1 MAGKLTDDKVMS
13 ASRLPALM
21 GFSKYSTRNDELLFS
36 INAIG
41 GLKRPFLLENSAM
54 FFGTLLEPIVIEQ
67 ACKRLGITKFDT
79 NIRQAVVH
87 ESLPLQC
94 SLDGLAEGEGQT
106 IVSDPANGI
115 YVMNEKGL
123 IVLRGMGVIEA
134 KTTKAFPET
143 GSDLSLARGPIQL
156 QGQLLCTGHQ
166 WGGVAVLYSGQEL
179 RIFLFEAHYETQKQI
194 VKEVILFQS
203 KLDKFIATGERDWY
217 EPTSSFELNAM
228 FATAQKKD
236 VELDN
241 SAIELA
247 QTILDKKLV
256 ISSCESVIDDAEMKL
271 KTMLGDA
278 ERGTAGNMI
287 VTWPMRHFKEQQEK
301 LRPAKKAYSI
311 RQTNISIK
319 QLTT

>member
-1 MAGKLTDDKVMS
+1 MAGKLTDDRQMS

-21 GFSKYSTRNDELLFS
+21 GYSKYSTPNDELQYS
-36 INAIG
+36 IRAIG
-41 GLKRPFLLENSAM
+41 GLERPFVENSAM

-67 ACKRLGITKFDT
+67 ACKRLSISKFDS
-79 NIRQAVVH
+79 NIRQAIVH

-115 YVMNEKGL
+115 YVMNEKGV
-123 IVLRGMGVIEA
+123 IVLRGTGVIEA

-166 WGGVAVLYSGQEL
+166 WGAVAVLYSGQEL

-194 VKEVILFQS
+194 VKQVIQFQS
-203 KLDKFIATGERDWY
+203 KLDKYIATGELDWY
-217 EPTSSFELNAM
+217 EPTTSAEVNQFFPIAHKE
-228 FATAQKKD
+228 QI
-236 VELDN
+236 ELDGK
-241 SAIELA
+241 AIELA

-256 ISSCESVIDDAEMKL
+256 IAACESTIDDAEKSL
-271 KTMLGDA
+271 KQMLGDNEKA
-278 ERGTAGNMI
+278 IAGSMI
-287 VTWPMRHFKEQQEK
+287 ISWPMRYYKESPEK

-319 QLTT
+319 ETTT